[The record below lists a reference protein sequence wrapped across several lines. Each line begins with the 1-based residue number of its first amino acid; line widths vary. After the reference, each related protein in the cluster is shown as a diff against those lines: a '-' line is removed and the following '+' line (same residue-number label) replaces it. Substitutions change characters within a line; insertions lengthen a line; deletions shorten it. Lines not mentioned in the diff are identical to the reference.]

1 LLIIQAVVSYRSIP
15 RILNL
20 FNSQTPLGISWI
32 PHFTSVI
39 NWTLRFGLGRLKQ
52 VKPISVPWLAIID
65 HSIDIGTKKVLVVLR
80 VTMDALSKK
89 QGAIQLEDCECIGLS
104 VREVVNGE
112 STAKDLDIVF
122 HHAGMPDAIIKDCDA
137 TLNKGV
143 KLCSQMNNIDIPVIE
158 DIGHVMATALKHQFE
173 GKSRYKEFI
182 AKTSQGANYL
192 RQTDLAFLIPP
203 KLRSKGRFQSI
214 GKLAKWGSKML
225 DVFAVKGRAEKG
237 SVLERLRKTFPGFNT
252 LKPFIKNFAC
262 TAKITADV
270 MEILKNQGLDKA
282 SHDRCLQLAQELPV
296 RSKVKKRLL
305 KWLKEHLK
313 IQQKITNLPLL
324 VSSDILESL
333 FGNFKHVMQRSP
345 QADMNR
351 TTLLIPALCGNR
363 EEDTVMQAFKLASQ
377 KDLMAWEQK
386 EIPYTL
392 QKKRQAFFAENEI
405 QKPGIIVY

>member
-1 LLIIQAVVSYRSIP
+1 MLIIQAVVSYRSIP

-112 STAKDLDIVF
+112 STAKDLDAVF
-122 HHAGMPDAIIKDCDA
+122 RHAGMPDAIIKDCDA

-143 KLCSQMNNIDIPVIE
+143 RLCSQMNNIDIPVIE

-173 GKSRYKEFI
+173 GKSRYKQFI

-262 TAKITADV
+262 TAKITANV
-270 MEILKNQGLDKA
+270 MEILKNQGLDKV

-296 RSKVKKRLL
+296 RSKVKKRLS

-313 IQQKITNLPLL
+313 IQQEITNLPLL

-363 EEDTVMQAFKLASQ
+363 EEETVIQAFKLTSQ

-392 QKKRQAFFAENEI
+392 QKKRQAFFAENKI
-405 QKPGIIVY
+405 QKPGI

>member
-112 STAKDLDIVF
+112 STAKDLDAVF
-122 HHAGMPDAIIKDCDA
+122 RHAGMPDAIIKDCDA

-143 KLCSQMNNIDIPVIE
+143 RLCSQMNNIDIPVIE

-173 GKSRYKEFI
+173 GKSRYKQFI

-262 TAKITADV
+262 TAKITANV
-270 MEILKNQGLDKA
+270 MEILKNQGLDKV

-296 RSKVKKRLL
+296 RSKVKKRLS

-313 IQQKITNLPLL
+313 IQQEITNLPLL

-363 EEDTVMQAFKLASQ
+363 EEETVIQAFKLTSQ

-392 QKKRQAFFAENEI
+392 QKKRQAFFAENKI
-405 QKPGIIVY
+405 QKPGI

>member
-1 LLIIQAVVSYRSIP
+1 MLIIQAVVSYRSIP

-173 GKSRYKEFI
+173 GKSRYKQFI

-262 TAKITADV
+262 TAKITANV
-270 MEILKNQGLDKA
+270 MEILKNQGLDKV

-296 RSKVKKRLL
+296 RSKVKKRLS

-313 IQQKITNLPLL
+313 IQQEITNLPLL

-363 EEDTVMQAFKLASQ
+363 EEETVIQAFKLTSQ

-405 QKPGIIVY
+405 QKPGI

>member
-1 LLIIQAVVSYRSIP
+1 MIIQAVVSYRSIP

-112 STAKDLDIVF
+112 STAKDLDAVF
-122 HHAGMPDAIIKDCDA
+122 RHAGIPDAVIKDCDA

-143 KLCSQMNNIDIPVIE
+143 RLCSQMNNIDIPVIE

-182 AKTSQGANYL
+182 AKTSQGASYL

-270 MEILKNQGLDKA
+270 MEILKNQGLNKA
-282 SHDRCLQLAQELPV
+282 SHDRCQQLAQELPV

-305 KWLKEHLK
+305 KWLKDHLK
-313 IQQKITNLPLL
+313 IQQEITNLPLL

-363 EEDTVMQAFKLASQ
+363 EADTVIQAFKLASQ
-377 KDLMAWEQK
+377 KDLIAWEKK

-392 QKKRQAFFAENEI
+392 QKKRQAFFTKNKI
-405 QKPGIIVY
+405 QKPGIFIC